1 MKEEWKKKQPA
12 NQNSERHHAER
23 QPSSEFDEKISTIQS
38 LTHSDVAGVSVE
50 ASRPDWRPNWQQ
62 APHFLLLWRYRCN
75 GRIGSQ

>member
-23 QPSSEFDEKISTIQS
+23 QPSSEFDEKISTTQS

-50 ASRPDWRPNWQQ
+50 AAPPDWRPNWQQ
-62 APHFLLLWRYRCN
+62 APHFCCWRYRCN